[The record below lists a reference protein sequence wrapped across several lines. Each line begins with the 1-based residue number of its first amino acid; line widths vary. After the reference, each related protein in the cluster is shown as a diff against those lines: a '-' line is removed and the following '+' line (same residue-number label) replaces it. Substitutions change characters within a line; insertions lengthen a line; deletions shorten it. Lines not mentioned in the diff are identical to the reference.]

1 MQEPVILAPS
11 FAARKIKLDLPPKF
25 SGKPSELTGWVF

>member
-1 MQEPVILAPS
+1 MLAPS

-25 SGKPSELTGWVF
+25 LGKPSKLTGWVY

>member
-11 FAARKIKLDLPPKF
+11 FAARKIKLDLPPSF
-25 SGKPSELTGWVF
+25 RASPVN

>member
-11 FAARKIKLDLPPKF
+11 FSARKIKLDLPPKF
-25 SGKPSELTGWVF
+25 SSLGKLML